1 MKRSTRAISVAAV
14 LSAVSLSLNSG
25 HAANLAGWDVSSL
38 VGGVN
43 TFGPQGLTPTDSDP
57 NLTIGGLT
65 RGSGVGTTG
74 TGANRAWG
82 ANTWGQS
89 TEADA
94 ITAGQFATFS
104 LTANSGYSLSLSS
117 ISQFSY
123 RRSSTGPSTGYLQ
136 YEVDGGPF
144 VDITTLNYSSSASTG
159 GTLSPIDL
167 SGISALQN
175 VAAGTSVTFRIVNT
189 GATTTA
195 GTWYVFDTAVS
206 SADDLVIQGSVASA
220 PVPEPSTLAMASAG
234 GILVLLGRLRRKF

>member
-1 MKRSTRAISVAAV
+1 V
-14 LSAVSLSLNSG
+14 
-25 HAANLAGWDVSSL
+25 NL
-38 VGGVN
+38 
-43 TFGPQGLTPTDSDP
+43 FGAQGLAPTDSDP

-82 ANTWGQS
+82 GNTWGQT

-117 ISQFSY
+117 ISQLSY
-123 RRSSTGPSTGYLQ
+123 RRSSTGPTTGYLQ

-167 SGISALQN
+167 TGISALQN

-189 GATTTA
+189 GATSTS

-206 SADDLVIQGSVASA
+206 TADDLVLQGAVTQVV
-220 PVPEPSTLAMASAG
+220 VPEPSTLAVASAG
-234 GILVLLGRLRRKF
+234 GLLVLLRSVRRKF